1 MTSEDRRPTVDPS
14 TGRGYARDVRQHH
27 TKNKGDVGVLRA
39 QADLAE
45 KGFGVLLP
53 LTEHEAFDLVAYKGG
68 TFRRIQV
75 KYRSAVD
82 GAVEIHFRTSWAD
95 RNGTHSLPMNKGD
108 VDLVCIYCPETRR
121 CYYLDPKRFRTAVKL
136 RISPARNNQT
146 KGVFLADDF
155 LDIPWPLSSARIEQ
169 GPSKAKVAGSNPAGA
184 TRASRRRF
192 R

>member
-1 MTSEDRRPTVDPS
+1 MAFEDRRPTVDPS
-14 TGRGYARDVRQHH
+14 TGRGYACGVRQHH

-82 GAVEIHFRTSWAD
+82 GAVEIRFRTSWAD
-95 RNGTHSLPMNKGD
+95 RNGTHTSPMNKGD
-108 VDLVCIYCPETRR
+108 VDLVCVYCPETSR
-121 CYYLDPKRFRTAVKL
+121 CYYLDPRRFRGGVKL
-136 RISPARNNQT
+136 RVEPARNNQS
-146 KGVFLADDF
+146 KGVYPADDF
-155 LDIPWPLSSARIEQ
+155 LEIPWPLSSARIEQ